1 MFVHYHGTKAG
12 FISKG
17 YSETYKNCVV
27 FIKGGS
33 DGKGECIYT
42 HGNYFANFNELIST
56 ISFFKGVVVGGAAY
70 NTVQGGGYL
79 EINGKDPSTVE
90 VNVSSGGIEIGLS
103 KDFKDNISEIEQTLL
118 TISSDYL
125 KDKDRKALENL
136 ISGLKTEILGESVS
150 EEYNNLSKIEQKI
163 KNLRETL
170 KVNDITSGLGTE
182 VENTSGT
189 IKVNISTDDES
200 IKINKNGKLSVGS
213 VDGGIY

>member
-17 YSETYKNCVV
+17 YSETYKNCIV

-56 ISFFKGVVVGGAAY
+56 ISFFKGVVVSGTAY

-79 EINGKDPSTVE
+79 EINGKDPATVE

-103 KDFKDNISEIEQTLL
+103 KDFKDNISEIERTLL
-118 TISSDYL
+118 TVSSDYL
-125 KDKDRKALENL
+125 KDEDRKALENL
-136 ISGLKTEILGESVS
+136 ISGLRTEILGEEVS

-170 KVNDITSGLGTE
+170 KVNDVTGGLGTE

-189 IKVNISTDDES
+189 IKVNISIDDES
-200 IKINKNGKLSVGS
+200 IKINEGGKLSVGS
-213 VDGGIY
+213 IDGGLY

>member
-17 YSETYKNCVV
+17 YSETYKNCIV

-42 HGNYFANFNELIST
+42 HGNYFANFKELIST
-56 ISFFKGVVVGGAAY
+56 LCFFKGVVVDGTAY

-79 EINGKDPSTVE
+79 EIKGKDPATVE
-90 VNVSSGGIEIGLS
+90 VSVSSGGIEIGLS
-103 KDFKDNISEIEQTLL
+103 EDFKDNISDIEQTLV

-125 KDKDRKALENL
+125 KNEDKKALENL
-136 ISGLKTEILGESVS
+136 ISGIKTEILGEVS
-150 EEYNNLSKIEQKI
+150 DDYNSLSKIEQKI

-170 KVNDITSGLGTE
+170 KVNDITNGLGTE

-189 IKVNISTDDES
+189 IKINISTDDES
-200 IKINKNGKLSVGS
+200 IKINKDGNLFVNS
-213 VDGGIY
+213 VDGGLY